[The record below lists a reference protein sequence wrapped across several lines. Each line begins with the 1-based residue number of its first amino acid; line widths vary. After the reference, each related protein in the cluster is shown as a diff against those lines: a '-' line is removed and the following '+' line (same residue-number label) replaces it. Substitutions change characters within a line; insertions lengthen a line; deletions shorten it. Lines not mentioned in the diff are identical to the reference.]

1 MEHRTALVLGA
12 HGGIGSEVARQLVA
26 AGWQVRALSRR
37 APGQD
42 RMDGIDYI
50 CGDAML
56 AADVLDAARGCA
68 VIVHAVNPA
77 GYRNWAGQVVPML
90 RNTIAAAESANS
102 LVLLPGTVYNY
113 GADAFPV
120 MAADAPQHPATNKG
134 RLRVQMEDE
143 LQAFAQRGGRVL
155 IVRAGDYFGPQ
166 AGSNWFSQGL
176 VKPGQAPGRIAYP
189 GRPGI
194 GHQWGYLPDIAA
206 TMVALLDRREVLPAF
221 ARLNMAG
228 HWDADGTA
236 MTVAIVRAAAQR
248 GIAARVGGF
257 PWWLM
262 RLAAPFNETMR
273 EIAAVRYLWTQPAR
287 LSNAALLAVLGTE
300 PHTPLDDAVERTLVG
315 LGCLA
320 ARA

>member
-12 HGGIGSEVARQLVA
+12 HGGIGSEVARQLLA
-26 AGWQVRALSRR
+26 AGWQVRGMSRR

-50 CGDAML
+50 RGDAML

-90 RNTIAAAESANS
+90 RNTIAAAEAVNA

-120 MAADAPQHPATNKG
+120 MAADAPQHPATHKG

-176 VKPGQAPGRIAYP
+176 VKPGQAPARIAYP

-206 TMVALLDRREVLPAF
+206 TMVALLDRREMLPAF
-221 ARLNMAG
+221 ARFNMAG

-236 MTVAIVRAAAQR
+236 MTGAIVRAAAQR
-248 GIAARVGGF
+248 GIAARVVGF

-287 LSNAALLAVLGTE
+287 LSNAELLAVLGTE
-300 PHTPLDDAVERTLVG
+300 PHTPLDEAVERTLVG
-315 LGCLA
+315 LECLA